1 MPFLEGA
8 PAAAGAHDVLELNI
22 APLAHAGHWLAEL
35 LYVLPVVVVVG
46 WIAVR
51 ALLDRRRSL

>member
-1 MPFLEGA
+1 M
-8 PAAAGAHDVLELNI
+8 
-22 APLAHAGHWLAEL
+22 APLAHAGHWLADL

-51 ALLDRRRSL
+51 ALLDRRRSP